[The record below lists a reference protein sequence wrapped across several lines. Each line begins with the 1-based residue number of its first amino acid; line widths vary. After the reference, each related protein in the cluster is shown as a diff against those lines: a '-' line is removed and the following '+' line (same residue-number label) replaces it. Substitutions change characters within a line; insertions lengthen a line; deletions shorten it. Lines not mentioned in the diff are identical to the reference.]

1 MKFPTKVRAALII
14 GHIRLIMFGI
24 YGNDI
29 PIAQYQIHE
38 FTGKVRVGLTSGWS
52 NLTCYGQC

>member
-1 MKFPTKVRAALII
+1 MEFPTKVRAASII

-24 YGNDI
+24 SGNDI
-29 PIAQYQIHE
+29 PTAQYQIPE
-38 FTGKVRVGLTSGWS
+38 FTAKVRVGLTSGWS